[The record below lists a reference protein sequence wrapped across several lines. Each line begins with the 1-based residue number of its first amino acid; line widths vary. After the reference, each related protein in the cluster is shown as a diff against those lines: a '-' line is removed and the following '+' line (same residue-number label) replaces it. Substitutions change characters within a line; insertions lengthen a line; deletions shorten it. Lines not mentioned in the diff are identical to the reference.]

1 MRTGFPRGWLV
12 LFPLSAMLACGTTAT
27 PQDAGSTPDPIDA
40 TAAEGAAPF
49 PSGVADAGS
58 TDAGCTGA
66 CRSLSLDATYGAKTA
81 KFERAQFGW
90 DKTGTTVSGVTTEIH
105 AGGAPECPKQSS
117 PTPDRT
123 LIVSG
128 VPTGATGRTLTLAD
142 GVAVT
147 LLDFKEALTKKPLD
161 KATAAKITGITL
173 EGDPPEKVVFD
184 LEATF
189 EEGTIKG
196 HVFADHCT
204 TMDE

>member
-1 MRTGFPRGWLV
+1 MRTGSPRGWLV
-12 LFPLSAMLACGTTAT
+12 LFPLSVMFACGTTAA
-27 PQDAGSTPDPIDA
+27 PQDAGSSPEPSDA
-40 TAAEGAAPF
+40 TAADGAAPV
-49 PSGVADAGS
+49 PSSTSDAGGL
-58 TDAGCTGA
+58 DAGCTAA
-66 CRSLSLDATYGAKTA
+66 CRALSLDAIYGAKTA

-90 DKTGTTVSGVTTEIH
+90 DKRGTTVSGVTTEIH
-105 AGGAPECPKQSS
+105 SGGVAECPKQSS

-128 VPTGATGRTLTLAD
+128 IPTGSTGKALTLAD

-161 KATAAKITGITL
+161 KATAAKITGIVL
-173 EGDPPEKVVFD
+173 EGDPPEKVAFD